1 MNVGYRLAALALL
14 SVLACNS
21 QHKDDSSDG
30 TAWGVGSFASNGERI
45 YFTATS
51 DRGTPI
57 EYSGGPSMTMMMMG
71 GKLACVSCHGVDA
84 RGGSHVMHMQVMN
97 APNIRWSALSHG
109 HHGEGHSDEE
119 ESAEHHEGYTFEDFR
134 RAVEDGRHPDG
145 DKLSG
150 NMPRWRMSAED
161 LRDLMDYLKSL

>member
-1 MNVGYRLAALALL
+1 MNSGYRLAAVVLL
-14 SVLACNS
+14 VVLACSS
-21 QHKDDSSDG
+21 QQNDNPPDG

-57 EYSGGPSMTMMMMG
+57 EYSGGPPMSMMMMG
-71 GKLACVSCHGVDA
+71 GKLACVSCHGIDA
-84 RGGSHVMHMQVMN
+84 RGGAHVMHMQVMN
-97 APNIRWSALSHG
+97 APDIRWSALSQG
-109 HHGEGHSDEE
+109 HHEEGHSGTE

-134 RAVEDGRHPDG
+134 NAVENGRHPDG
-145 DKLSG
+145 DELG
-150 NMPRWRMSAED
+150 ENMPRWRMSTED